1 MKQLIV
7 IIGPNGTGKS
17 TTAKAYTE
25 QYPQTA
31 FVDSDWCRI
40 MNPFDFTETTIE
52 TITENIYCLLR
63 NYLTCNAIKTVIFTY
78 SWHGPRKRIYDNVI
92 AKLKQDGIN
101 FNEIIVILKCSKDEN
116 IKRAIKDGRDEAR
129 IKRGMELTFSF
140 YDEYDYTIID
150 TTNMTPSQ
158 AAAEIHTLAIRFKSN
173 NTWGRQVIEKAL
185 SYANYEWTAAE
196 ANVLHG
202 IDSDGRF
209 VDTPDVTWKGDV
221 LNCGWWK
228 VNEVNIGIPYG
239 WGNASTLEEF
249 EQGIKNG
256 KYAGNV
262 PEDKSSYG
270 SHHTVGVDCSG
281 LLTVCWGLPKKIATR
296 DIPEYATVVTNLED
310 IRQGDVFAKPGSHV
324 MFFKEFANAEKTE
337 VIIIDATRSTG
348 KVSQRTENVLQ
359 LFKKGYKIYRKNN

>member
-1 MKQLIV
+1 MERKQITDN
-7 IIGPNGTGKS
+7 PAWGK
-17 TTAKAYTE
+17 
-25 QYPQTA
+25 
-31 FVDSDWCRI
+31 
-40 MNPFDFTETTIE
+40 
-52 TITENIYCLLR
+52 
-63 NYLTCNAIKTVIFTY
+63 
-78 SWHGPRKRIYDNVI
+78 
-92 AKLKQDGIN
+92 
-101 FNEIIVILKCSKDEN
+101 
-116 IKRAIKDGRDEAR
+116 
-129 IKRGMELTFSF
+129 
-140 YDEYDYTIID
+140 
-150 TTNMTPSQ
+150 
-158 AAAEIHTLAIRFKSN
+158 
-173 NTWGRQVIEKAL
+173 QVIEKAL
-185 SYANYEWTAAE
+185 SYANYKWTASE

-228 VNEVNIGIPYG
+228 ANEVNIGIPYG

-262 PEDKSSYG
+262 PEDKSRYG
-270 SHHTVGVDCSG
+270 SHNTVGVDCSG

-310 IRQGDVFAKPGSHV
+310 IRQGDIFAKPGSHV

-359 LFKKGYKIYRKNN
+359 LFEKGYKIYRKNN